1 MQCFKNKIEL
11 LGKCV
16 NITIQKYEEFK
27 AKTMEHP
34 HMNLEV

>member
-1 MQCFKNKIEL
+1 MHCFKNKIEL

-16 NITIQKYEEFK
+16 NIAITKYEEFK

-34 HMNLEV
+34 PMNVEV